1 VSAEW
6 AELDDGAWQL
16 YGGLHRLLLRL
27 AGQVPD
33 ELLTRAR
40 TMLAVGDLSY
50 LPETVTMAALEY
62 GVPLT
67 PQELGLLREVFTA
80 LGIEGEPAGIDRV
93 PTADTTPD
101 ATPPANAADPENA
114 SDPADTA
121 DPENAADAANATHPE
136 NAAGP
141 TLATGHRFSPDS
153 AEPSRIP
160 AGLDLTDG
168 VPVELADLEDELFDL
183 HDHLVVDA
191 LSEHTGV
198 VAVLRAWRSGPEG
211 RRRVYLAEVDPGVMA
226 WELTL
231 EAQTELRQLGEDDPQ
246 AEVYWTGDDLPPYH
260 RAARAA
266 ATVLW
271 KRRP

>member
-1 VSAEW
+1 MSAEW

-27 AGQVPD
+27 AGRVPD

-67 PQELGLLREVFTA
+67 AQELGLLREVFTA

-93 PTADTTPD
+93 PTTDPTPD
-101 ATPPANAADPENA
+101 APPTNAIDRVNAADPA
-114 SDPADTA
+114 P
-121 DPENAADAANATHPE
+121 
-136 NAAGP
+136 
-141 TLATGHRFSPDS
+141 ATGHRFSPDL
-153 AEPSRIP
+153 AEPPRIP

-198 VAVLRAWRSGPEG
+198 VAVLRAWRSGPGG

-271 KRRP
+271 KRQP

>member
-1 VSAEW
+1 MSADW
-6 AELDDGAWQL
+6 AELDDGAWRL
-16 YGGLHRLLLRL
+16 YGGVHRLLLRL

-50 LPETVTMAALEY
+50 LPETLTTAALEY

-67 PQELGLLREVFTA
+67 SQELGLLREVFVA

-93 PTADTTPD
+93 ATTDTTPD
-101 ATPPANAADPENA
+101 ATPATDASAPE
-114 SDPADTA
+114 
-121 DPENAADAANATHPE
+121 
-136 NAAGP
+136 
-141 TLATGHRFSPDS
+141 HRFSPDS
-153 AEPSRIP
+153 AEPPRIP
-160 AGLDLTDG
+160 AGLDLTEG
-168 VPVELADLEDELFDL
+168 VPAEVAGLEDELFDL

-198 VAVLRAWRSGPEG
+198 VAILRAWRSGSEG
-211 RRRVYLAEVDPGVMA
+211 RRRIYLAEVDPGVMA

-231 EAQTELRQLGEDDPQ
+231 EAQTELRQLGENDPQ
-246 AEVYWTGDDLPPYH
+246 VEVYWTGDDLPPYH

-271 KRRP
+271 RRQA